1 MDVTTVTQL
10 NLVVKNADLML
21 VLNQRSFVG
30 ATVNGCIMGN
40 RRTLPVIMINL
51 KMLMCLRQSSK

>member
-10 NLVVKNADLML
+10 DLVVRNADLML
-21 VLNQRSFVG
+21 VLNQRSFAG

-40 RRTLPVIMINL
+40 RKTLSVIINF
-51 KMLMCLRQSSK
+51 KK

>member
-30 ATVNGCIMGN
+30 ATVNGYIMGN